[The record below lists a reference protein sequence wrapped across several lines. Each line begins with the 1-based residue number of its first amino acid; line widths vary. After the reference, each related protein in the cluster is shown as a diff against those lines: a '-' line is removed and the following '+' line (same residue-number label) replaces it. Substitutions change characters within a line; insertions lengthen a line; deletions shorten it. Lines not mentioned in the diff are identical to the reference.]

1 MNRLVLFLC
10 GVALLPN
17 PAFAQIS
24 NDVVK
29 MGVLTDMSSLYSDGT
44 GKGSLAAAEMAAE
57 DFGGKVLGKPIE
69 VVSADH
75 QNKPDIGSAIA
86 RNWYEEQHVDAILD
100 VPTSSITL
108 AVQEIAK
115 KDNKV
120 LLISGGGTSDLTG
133 KACSPNGIHWSY
145 DTYALSH
152 VAGKAMAERGDK
164 DWFFITAD
172 YAFGHQLEDDATAVV
187 KESGGRVAGSV
198 HTPLNTPDFSSYL
211 LQAQN
216 SHARVVALAM
226 AGGDTQTAIKQAHEF
241 GITEGGQKL
250 LALLAQITDIHSL
263 GLPTAQG
270 LIFTE
275 GFYWDMNDETRA
287 WSKRFYEKIHRMP
300 TMTQAGVYSAAT
312 HYLKAIAAVGT
323 DDAPTVLAKMRETP
337 VNDFFAKN
345 GHIREDGRMVHDMYL
360 VEVKTPSESKGE
372 WDIYKVLAT
381 IPGNDAFRPLKE
393 GGCPLVAK

>member
-75 QNKPDIGSAIA
+75 QNKPDIGSGIA

-115 KDNKV
+115 KENKV

-187 KESGGRVAGSV
+187 KESGGRVVGSV

-241 GITEGGQKL
+241 GLTEGGQKL

-323 DDAPTVLAKMRETP
+323 DDAPTVLAKMHETP

-360 VEVKTPSESKGE
+360 VEVKTPAESKGE